1 MFELTDFVPP
11 EDWGPE
17 YPIPGTVRPNVP
29 MPTLY
34 NTDGKNLHITF
45 KKKLIYTVTDK

>member
-1 MFELTDFVPP
+1 MLFELTDFVPP

-17 YPIPGTVRPNVP
+17 YPIPGTIRPNVP

-34 NTDGKNLHITF
+34 NTDGI
-45 KKKLIYTVTDK
+45 V